1 VDVIKDIMVK
11 ELITI
16 KPQASTQEAISLM
29 SEKNIGC
36 LPVVVNKRLL
46 GMLTER
52 EIVNIV
58 HLTQKFKKID

>member
-1 VDVIKDIMVK
+1 
-11 ELITI
+11 
-16 KPQASTQEAISLM
+16 M

-36 LPVVVNKRLL
+36 LPIVSNKRLL

-58 HLTQKFKKID
+58 HLTQKFQHSRNGSGLAAD